1 MPIATVDLATWTF
14 WLAVLAGVVLLG
26 PKASG
31 QSRSILFAA
40 VNLGF
45 IGLFA
50 GPIVVAAAVTICT
63 FAWAWARLL
72 HRTGATAWS
81 VAPALLVPLALF
93 TGYKLPAAAEL
104 LDSTWINPILVA
116 LSFSYIML
124 RLFDMHR
131 AMWERRLRIP
141 TLVDTI
147 NYLLPFHMLAAGPIQ
162 SYADFVD
169 QPGEPRRVDRDEV
182 LSGLGRIA
190 FGAFKKFVVAA
201 ALQETFL
208 TGFSAGGWYWLLEM
222 QICFL
227 WLYIDFSAYS
237 DIAVGVGRLLGVHT
251 PENFNKPYLARNLVV
266 FWERW
271 HISLSMW
278 IRRNIFMPVQLTMLR
293 RTAGRRPLLCAS
305 VAFAIAFFLC
315 GLWHAVDIRF
325 AAWGALHA
333 LGLVVAT
340 NYRAI
345 LVRRLGA
352 PGVKRYMANRW
363 IEVAAVV
370 ITFEWAAFANMV
382 VFA

>member
-14 WLAVLAGVVLLG
+14 WLAVLAGVLLLG
-26 PKASG
+26 PRAGG
-31 QSRSILFAA
+31 QSRSILFAT

-50 GPIVVAAAVTICT
+50 GPIVVAAAATICM
-63 FAWAWARLL
+63 FAWALARLL

-81 VAPALLVPLALF
+81 VTPALLVPLALF
-93 TGYKLPAAAEL
+93 TGYKLPAADEAL
-104 LDSTWINPILVA
+104 KSTWINPILLA

-141 TLVDTI
+141 TLIDTI

-162 SYADFVD
+162 SYEDFVT
-169 QPGEPRRVDRDEV
+169 QPGEPRRVDRDAV

-208 TGFSAGGWYWLLEM
+208 TGFSEGGWYWLLEM

-293 RTAGRRPLLCAS
+293 RTAWRRPLLCAS
-305 VAFAIAFFLC
+305 VAFSIAFFLC

-333 LGLVVAT
+333 IGLVVAT

-352 PGVKRYMANRW
+352 AGVKRYMANRW